1 MTTSPNDPKS
11 HAPVIGDVLSSQ
23 ARPGTSDAYNAA
35 SSAYR
40 ATTGGL
46 VSTPGA
52 NTLTWTPAPE
62 EGERMYHVEAEE
74 VAASIM
80 RYLERVTDDDGGNA
94 ARYFP
99 AVMVAR
105 MARAIAKDI
114 NAAASVAF
122 VDSPGR

>member
-1 MTTSPNDPKS
+1 MTTSTDPKE
-11 HAPVIGDVLSSQ
+11 HAPVIGGILSGQ

-35 SSAYR
+35 ASAYR
-40 ATTGGL
+40 AATSGH
-46 VSTPGA
+46 VSTSGT

-74 VAASIM
+74 VAVSIM

-99 AVMVAR
+99 AVMVAG

-114 NAAASVAF
+114 NAAASVAIA
-122 VDSPGR
+122 DSPGR

>member
-1 MTTSPNDPKS
+1 MTISTDPKER
-11 HAPVIGDVLSSQ
+11 ALVIGGILAGQ
-23 ARPGTSDAYNAA
+23 ARPTSDAYGAA
-35 SSAYR
+35 EAAYR
-40 ATTGGL
+40 ATTTGGN
-46 VSTPGA
+46 VSVSGT

-62 EGERMYHVEAEE
+62 EGERLFHVDAEE

-114 NAAASVAF
+114 NTAASA
-122 VDSPGR
+122 DSSGR

>member
-1 MTTSPNDPKS
+1 MTTSTDPKG
-11 HAPVIGDVLSSQ
+11 HAPVIGGILSGQ
-23 ARPGTSDAYNAA
+23 ARPGTSDAYNASA
-35 SSAYR
+35 SAYR
-40 ATTGGL
+40 AATSGH
-46 VSTPGA
+46 VSTSGT

-74 VAASIM
+74 VAVSII

-99 AVMVAR
+99 AVMVAG

-114 NAAASVAF
+114 NAAASVAIA
-122 VDSPGR
+122 DSPGR